1 MPYHGAY
8 HAADV
13 LHNILCLLKITRIE
27 NFKPLDMLITIVSA
41 LGHDVKHPGQSNSTH
56 VSSLSDFALLYN
68 DQSVLENMHCSV
80 VFNILLLNHCNFTK
94 KLLPNHFRIFRKQVI
109 EMILGTDPQYFFEA
123 SGKMKAMVD
132 KYMQFFTEG
141 EALFVQSYALKCA
154 DVGHYA
160 KDWDLYEKWTER
172 IKVEFIK
179 SFDDDQS
186 HTNILHTSIADFDN
200 DNKKIITSIVL
211 PLYIAW
217 DCYVDSN
224 IKELINNIETN
235 KRVNL
240 VCSNITTT
248 EKLDV

>member
-27 NFKPLDMLITIVSA
+27 NFKPLDMLITLVSA

-56 VSSLSDFALLYN
+56 INSLSNFALLYN
-68 DQSVLENMHCSV
+68 DQSVLESMHCSV

-94 KLLPNHFRIFRKQVI
+94 KLLPNNFRIFRKQVI

-160 KDWDLYEKWTER
+160 KDWNLYEKWTEL
-172 IKVEFIK
+172 IKIEFIK
-179 SFDDDQS
+179 SFNDDQS

-200 DNKKIITSIVL
+200 DNKQIITTIVL
-211 PLYIAW
+211 PLYLAW

-248 EKLDV
+248 EKLDI